1 MTASEKS
8 ERIAEAKV
16 LISLCYFEML
26 RYVGGVT
33 WLDHYVDVNETMNF
47 PRITF
52 AETVEK
58 IVGLLNEAINSNLA
72 WKAEKADDGRMTL
85 AGARSCNG
93 QPVRLSTQTPN
104 GIRRQTNIPATEIT
118 ATNDGKMPQ
127 KQAQPFSRKY
137 RDGVNTN

>member
-47 PRITF
+47 PRIAF

-58 IVGLLNEAINSNLA
+58 IVGLLDEAIGS
-72 WKAEKADDGRMTL
+72 R
-85 AGARSCNG
+85 AGLESRES
-93 QPVRLSTQTPN
+93 
-104 GIRRQTNIPATEIT
+104 RR
-118 ATNDGKMPQ
+118 
-127 KQAQPFSRKY
+127 
-137 RDGVNTN
+137 